1 MKVKDSK
8 LFQKLKSVKHI
19 EYIIL
24 GIFLSVARLIAFS
37 GSLSAKGESS
47 TVFDLNEYAKQA
59 EARLNE
65 SLSRIAGAG
74 EVKTMITYE
83 CGIEYVPAFSEDK
96 QTTTGADGNK
106 NTSEKNTIIMSGGKP
121 VILKEI
127 EPKVKGVVVVAQGA
141 NDARVKL
148 ELYKAVMTLLG
159 VESSD
164 IEIFAMSK

>member
-1 MKVKDSK
+1 
-8 LFQKLKSVKHI
+8 
-19 EYIIL
+19 
-24 GIFLSVARLIAFS
+24 
-37 GSLSAKGESS
+37 
-47 TVFDLNEYAKQA
+47 
-59 EARLNE
+59 
-65 SLSRIAGAG
+65 
-74 EVKTMITYE
+74 
-83 CGIEYVPAFSEDK
+83 
-96 QTTTGADGNK
+96 
-106 NTSEKNTIIMSGGKP
+106 MSGGKP

>member
-24 GIFLSVARLIAFS
+24 GIFLSVALLIAFS

-83 CGIEYVPAFSEDK
+83 
-96 QTTTGADGNK
+96 
-106 NTSEKNTIIMSGGKP
+106 
-121 VILKEI
+121 
-127 EPKVKGVVVVAQGA
+127 
-141 NDARVKL
+141 
-148 ELYKAVMTLLG
+148 
-159 VESSD
+159 
-164 IEIFAMSK
+164 

>member
-19 EYIIL
+19 EYIVL
-24 GIFLSVARLIAFS
+24 GIFLSVALLIAFS
-37 GSLSAKGESS
+37 GSLSANGESDA
-47 TVFDLNEYAKQA
+47 TFDLNEYAKQA

-65 SLSRIAGAG
+65 SLSRIEGAG
-74 EVKTMITYE
+74 RVKTMITYE
-83 CGIEYVPAFSEDK
+83 CGVEYVPAFSEDL
-96 QTTTGADGNK
+96 QTTTGADGNR

-127 EPKVKGVVVVAQGA
+127 EPKVMGVIVIAEGA
-141 NDARVKL
+141 GDARVRL

-164 IEIFAMSK
+164 IEIFTMTK